1 MINKQKPDRKEGV
14 HDKLRF
20 NIFLDYVI
28 LAPLASQYKES
39 LIYVSRFYSLK
50 HNLLLL
56 FIGMCVPVCS
66 YAHKYSAYRIHKR
79 VPDPLDYR
87 QLEAT

>member
-14 HDKLRF
+14 HDKWRF
-20 NIFLDYVI
+20 NIFPDYVDI
-28 LAPLASQYKES
+28 LASLAPQYKES

-56 FIGMCVPVCS
+56 FIGMCVHVCS
-66 YAHKYSAYRIHKR
+66 YAHKYNAHRTQKR
-79 VPDPLDYR
+79 VPDPLG
-87 QLEAT
+87 L